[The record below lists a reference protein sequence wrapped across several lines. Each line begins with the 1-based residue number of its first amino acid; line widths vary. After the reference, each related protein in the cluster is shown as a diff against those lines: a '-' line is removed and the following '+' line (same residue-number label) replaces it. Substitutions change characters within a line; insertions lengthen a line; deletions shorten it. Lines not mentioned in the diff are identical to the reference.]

1 MDKVQIFNNTEFGK
15 VRAFDVN
22 GEPWFVA
29 KDVTD
34 ILGYSNSRKAI
45 GDHVDE
51 EDKGV
56 TKCDTPGGFQELT
69 LINESGL
76 YSLIL
81 RSQLPSANRFKRWV
95 TSEVLPAIRK
105 HGMYAMEDL
114 VNNPDALI
122 TALNALKEE
131 RAKRKDLE
139 MDNQRMKPKEIFADA
154 VTASDTCIL
163 MRDLAKLLKQNGV
176 DMGEKRLYKWMRAH
190 GYIIQHSTDP
200 TQKAMELGLFEI
212 IERTIQRA
220 DMSPLVSRTTKI
232 TGKGQQ
238 YFINKFLNS
247 GGE

>member
-1 MDKVQIFNNTEFGK
+1 MNELQIFNNNEFGE
-15 VRAFDVN
+15 VRALDIN
-22 GEPWFVA
+22 GEPWFVG

-45 GDHVDE
+45 GDHVDA

-56 TKCDTPGGFQELT
+56 TKCDTLGGAQDMAI
-69 LINESGL
+69 INESGL

-105 HGMYAMEDL
+105 HGVYAVEDL

-122 TALNALKEE
+122 TALEALKAE
-131 RAKRKDLE
+131 REKRKALE
-139 MDNQRMKPKEIFADA
+139 DDNQRMKPKEIFADA

-163 MRDLAKLLKQNGV
+163 MRDLAKLLKQNGI

-220 DMSPLVSRTTKI
+220 DMSPMVSRTTKI

-238 YFINKFLNS
+238 YFINKFLNT
-247 GGE
+247 EDA